1 MSAISSMNISGTKTV
16 ETYQRSQYSLVFFS
30 QIYVLLVEILN
41 LMLIITSR
49 YNNFNERMIY
59 NSNSNI
65 NVVNI
70 ARLKFSIEVWLK

>member
-16 ETYQRSQYSLVFFS
+16 ETYQRSQYSLGFFS
-30 QIYVLLVEILN
+30 QICVLLVEILN

-70 ARLKFSIEVWLK
+70 ARLKSSIEVWLK